1 MWMKPK
7 IGLLLAAVVP
17 SLACGIPLSAQSPL
31 VPAASAPNFSYSG
44 DTGPGFWKERSPGCA
59 MTPRARQSPI
69 DIRRVVEDPRLAP
82 LDLIRSETS
91 FTLSNPGY
99 NITAIPEAGA
109 KLVIDHVTY
118 TLKEFHFHTL
128 SEHTVRGRHGGLEL
142 HAVYQNGS
150 HVVAIGVLYR
160 IGSPDP
166 FLARL
171 IAAGL
176 PRKSTSPAV
185 VVKRLDIEDAF
196 TDTSS
201 YYTYAGSLTT
211 PPCSPVTWI
220 VLKKFAHVS
229 PQQFQAFR
237 GILGN
242 DFRPLQGLNG
252 RVIRATER
260 RNDDRSDEGGSG
272 QDGSSDQ

>member
-7 IGLLLAAVVP
+7 IGLLLAAFVS
-17 SLACGIPLSAQSPL
+17 SLVCGIPMSAQSPL
-31 VPAASAPNFSYSG
+31 APAASAPNFSFSG
-44 DTGPGFWKERSPGCA
+44 DTGPGFWKETSPGCA

-69 DIRRVVEDPRLAP
+69 DIRRVVEDPKLAP
-82 LDLIRSETS
+82 LDLIRSVTS
-91 FTLSNPGY
+91 FTVSNSGF
-99 NITAIPEAGA
+99 NIRAIPEAGT

-128 SEHTVRGRHGGLEL
+128 SEHTVRGRHRGLEL
-142 HAVYQNGS
+142 HAVFQDGS

-160 IGSPDP
+160 IGRPDP

-185 VVKRLDIEDAF
+185 IVKRLDIEDAF

-201 YYTYAGSLTT
+201 YYAYAGSLTT
-211 PPCSPVTWI
+211 PPCSPVSWI
-220 VLKKFAHVS
+220 VLKKFAQMS

-242 DFRPLQGLNG
+242 NFRPLQAPNG
-252 RVIRATER
+252 RVIRATVKR
-260 RNDDRSDEGGSG
+260 DDDGSGEAGSG
-272 QDGSSDQ
+272 QDSSSDQ